1 MAGTLTAEEMITSC
15 ERLFRSHGL
24 TPKREFVLPNG
35 KRIDLVA
42 FGKTGNIAGVEVKRD
57 VRDFNRD
64 VKWPTYLPFCK
75 VFYFAVPQGFPRDII
90 PEKLGLILCT
100 RDRAEIVRGL
110 SGCNRIPAT
119 VLLRV

>member
-1 MAGTLTAEEMITSC
+1 MTSLTTDEMLTVC

-24 TPKREFVLPNG
+24 TTKREMMMPNG
-35 KRIDLVA
+35 SRLDLA
-42 FGKTGNIAGVEVKRD
+42 GFGRTGNIAGVEIKHD

-100 RDRAEIVRGL
+100 RDRAHIVRGL
-110 SGCNRIPAT
+110 QGRDRIPAN
-119 VLLRV
+119 VLL